1 MKPRVLI
8 VNKFYYPRGGDC
20 VCTLN
25 LERLLKLNGH
35 EVAVYAMHY
44 PENLPSRYDRYFATN
59 VDFAGGVGNKLRA
72 LRRML
77 GYGDV
82 RKSFSRMLDD
92 FKPDVVHLNNIHSYL
107 SPVLAELAHARG
119 CRVVWTLHDYKL
131 LCPSYS
137 CLCRGQVCEAC
148 FHDKSQVVKRRCMRN
163 SMAASVI
170 AYIEALVWNRK
181 RLERV
186 VDAFICPSRFM
197 ADKMIDGGFGNNR
210 IKVIC
215 NFVDTD
221 KLSEFQKNRNCNRE
235 DYYCY
240 VGRLSSEKGI
250 ATLLDVASQKTFKLK
265 VAGDGPIGEALRL
278 QYSQYANIEFLGHCD
293 ASRVGELLS
302 HARFSVLPSEWYENN
317 PLGIIE
323 SLCGGTPVV
332 GSKIGGI
339 TELIDETT
347 GILFSSGNREDL
359 SVAIQQAWERD
370 WDYEAIATASQR
382 KFAPEQHY
390 IQLSKIYSV

>member
-25 LERLLKLNGH
+25 LERMLRHNGH
-35 EVAVYAMHY
+35 DVAIYAMLY
-44 PENLPSRYDRYFATN
+44 PENLPSEYEHFFASN
-59 VDFAGGVGNKLRA
+59 VAFDGGVYGKLRA
-72 LRRML
+72 FMRML
-77 GYGDV
+77 GLGDI
-82 RKSFSRMLDD
+82 RRSFSRMLDE
-92 FKPDVVHLNNIHSYL
+92 FRPDIVHLNNIHSYL
-107 SPVLAELAHARG
+107 SPVLAELAHIRG
-119 CRVVWTLHDYKL
+119 CKVVWTLHDYKL

-148 FHDKSQVVKRRCMRN
+148 FQDKTQVVRRRCMRD
-163 SMAASVI
+163 SLAASVI

-186 VDAFICPSRFM
+186 VDTFVCPSRFM
-197 ADKMIDGGFGNNR
+197 ANKMIEGGFDKAR
-210 IKVIC
+210 IKILC
-215 NFVDTD
+215 NFVDPD
-221 KLSEFQKNRNCNRE
+221 KLSEFKKRSNCDRK

-240 VGRLSSEKGI
+240 VGRLSKEKGI
-250 ATLLDVASQKTFKLK
+250 ATLLDVASKKTFKFMI
-265 VAGDGPIGEALRL
+265 AGDGPIGETLKTK
-278 QYSQYANIEFLGHCD
+278 YSQCDNIKFLGHCD
-293 ASRVGELLS
+293 ANQVGELLS

-339 TELIDETT
+339 AELIDDTT
-347 GILFSSGNREDL
+347 GILFSSGNREEL
-359 SVAIQQAWERD
+359 SAAIQQAWERD
-370 WDYEAIATASQR
+370 WDYEAIAKASQR

-390 IQLSKIYSV
+390 IQLSKIYSA